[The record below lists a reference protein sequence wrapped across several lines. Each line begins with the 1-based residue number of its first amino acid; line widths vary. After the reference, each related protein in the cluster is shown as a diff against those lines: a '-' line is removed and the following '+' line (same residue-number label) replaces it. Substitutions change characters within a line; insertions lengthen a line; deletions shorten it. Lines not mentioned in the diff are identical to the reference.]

1 MKERFKKLWQLCFAI
16 VVFCKQAWRLAK
28 DIFGKRPNE
37 DVPYK
42 DLAPVDDATGT
53 EKHIKALEW
62 AVNQTRIRNIALT
75 GPYGSGK
82 SSIIETFLRQNPL
95 IAEKSIRISLATF
108 TEITEEGETIISEN
122 LEEGILKQLFYKVK
136 HSSIPQSRYRKLHKI
151 EFWPLFR
158 KTVLCSSAILF
169 LYFIFKPNAFSANY
183 QLILNAGPRI
193 FNWLSK
199 VIGFSINAAD
209 GTTIIEKHTLE
220 TIALL
225 FFAAFMLGIMACFAR
240 IIQLFAS
247 RLSLHEVKLPADTTV
262 GKKEND
268 SEEIFNKNMDE
279 IVYFFEATRYQYVF
293 IEDLDRFDDPE
304 IFVQLRE
311 LNSLLNNCDTIPEP
325 VVFIYAIRDNMF
337 KSSERAKFFE
347 FIIPVIPVMNSTNS
361 CEYLLEMLQ
370 VSNDGTSPYDISRAY
385 VLDVS
390 PYISDMRVLQ
400 NIFNEFVLY
409 RSTLKVGQ
417 NLSLR
422 DEEIFSLI
430 VFKNLYPDQFA
441 RLQNEDG
448 IIKEAF
454 NTKSSF
460 IEEKAHQI
468 EDEIA
473 ATQEILD
480 NIDADVLHDIRELK
494 WAMLGELTGWNNIP
508 SGLRKGYYGTSYSV
522 KQILDDSFDF
532 QQLCSNETWLAVYGR
547 YDEKN
552 LSNALEV
559 FQQYAKRIEYLRF
572 ASQENKNQLLKKL
585 EENRQKLRDLSSQS
599 LKQLLTTYG
608 SDEVFEE
615 SAVSKNRFLVFLLRK
630 GYITE
635 EYSGAMNYFKA
646 NSITTADRNFILS
659 IKNQEPYPFSYALIK
674 VAETIERLQVHEFSE
689 KAILNFNL
697 LEHMLSETRYGS
709 QLEVFFKQLADES
722 TQCWRFIDE
731 FIDKTKQ
738 QKCFVQMLSAAWPG
752 FWGAVFDNGSLTYS
766 RKAAY
771 LGWLLDY
778 TDIETLEAQNGS
790 GQLAEF
796 VISNDSILQKLSPKQ
811 GERLLEVVPTLG
823 IKFAKIQIA
832 GVPSNIL
839 DRIFDERFYEINPA
853 MIEGIVAHKEPAFL
867 SELQTANY
875 TTIQKLGY
883 NALTENIHD
892 NVELYI
898 EQVVLQRGNVS
909 ESTDAVL
916 DLLDWILHNHN
927 LCRQLVAHEVFQIMD
942 ISRVYEALESQK
954 HADIQFVCDLLLELQ
969 KICASWENVHQY
981 WQEFEMTDSL
991 IAYITANSLS
1001 LASAESSVLDDSIKK
1016 AIILSN
1022 IGINEF
1028 TRIQGCLRL
1037 QDFDFGVNEID
1048 KSKLEIMICHQCFD
1062 FTVAD
1067 FDDLMEY
1074 APELCTLFIAKNQ
1087 EAFAESIGNIELNQ
1101 QVFVSVIESADI
1113 AKRTKELV
1121 VEQYGEDLIS
1131 KDTAILIHQLSLT
1144 INRTI
1149 FSVVWPF
1156 ISAHDKFAFIIRH
1169 LPMLES
1175 ADFDRCFGDMGSPY
1189 AALRRTS
1196 GRHDEVIPDNYENRL
1211 LAERLH
1217 QIQHITSFT
1226 AIEQDVKISKNKHI
1240 SETVLRCRVKA
1251 KTDEA

>member
-1 MKERFKKLWQLCFAI
+1 MKERFKKLRQLLFTI
-16 VVFCKQAWRLAK
+16 MVFCKQVYQLGK
-28 DIFGKRPNE
+28 DIFRKHPCEN
-37 DVPYK
+37 VPYK
-42 DLAPVDDATGT
+42 DLAPVDDAEGT
-53 EKHIKALEW
+53 EVQINALKW
-62 AVNQTRIRNIALT
+62 AVSQTRIRNIALT

-82 SSIIETFLRQNPL
+82 SSIIETFLRKNPL
-95 IAEKSIRISLATF
+95 IAEKAIRISLATF
-108 TEITEEGETIISEN
+108 TGIPEEGEAIISEN

-151 EFWPLFR
+151 EYWPLFA
-158 KTVLCSSAILF
+158 KTILCSIAALF
-169 LYFIFKPNAFSANY
+169 LIFIFKPDAFKANY
-183 QLILNAGPRI
+183 QLILNAGPRF
-193 FNWLSK
+193 FNWFSK
-199 VIGFSINAAD
+199 VFGFNANTAD
-209 GTTIIEKHTLE
+209 GTAVIAKQTLE
-220 TIALL
+220 IIALL
-225 FFAAFMLGIMACFAR
+225 VFTAFALGIMACFAR

-247 RLSLHEVKLPADTTV
+247 RLSLHEVKLPTDTTV
-262 GKKEND
+262 ASKENNT
-268 SEEIFNKNMDE
+268 EEIFNKNMDE
-279 IVYFFEATRYQYVF
+279 IVYFFEATHYRYVF
-293 IEDLDRFDDPE
+293 IEDLDRFDDPK
-304 IFVQLRE
+304 IFIQLRE

-370 VSNDGTSPYDISRAY
+370 IDDRGTSPYDISRAY

-400 NIFNEFVLY
+400 NIFNEFDLY

-454 NTKSSF
+454 NDKARF
-460 IEEKAHQI
+460 IEEKAQQI
-468 EDEIA
+468 EDDMA

-480 NIDADVLHDIRELK
+480 NIDADVLHDIKEVK
-494 WAMLGELTGWNNIP
+494 CAMLGALTSWTDLP
-508 SGLRKGYYGTSYSV
+508 DHLRRNYSGTSYSA
-522 KQILDDSFDF
+522 QTILDDSFDI
-532 QQLCSNETWLAVYGR
+532 QSLCTDGTWYAEYDSR
-547 YDEKN
+547 YMSDKN
-552 LSNALEV
+552 LPNAKAV
-559 FQQYAKRIEYLRF
+559 FQQYDKRIQYLRF
-572 ASQENKNQLLKKL
+572 ASQEKKNQLQQDLEKKQQL
-585 EENRQKLRDLSSQS
+585 LRDLSSKS
-599 LKQLLTTYG
+599 LKQLLAIYG
-608 SDEVFEE
+608 TEEVFEK
-615 SAVSKNRFLVFLLRK
+615 SAVNKNRFLVFLLRK

-646 NSITTADRNFILS
+646 NSITTGDRNFILS
-659 IKNQEPYPFSYALIK
+659 IKNQKPYPFSYALIK

-722 TQCWRFIDE
+722 TQCRRFIDE

-738 QKCFVQMLSAAWPG
+738 QKRFVQMLSAAWPG

-790 GQLAEF
+790 SQLAEF

-811 GERLLEVVPTLG
+811 DERLLEVVPTLG

-853 MIEGIVAHKEPAFL
+853 MIESIVAHKEPAFL

-875 TTIQKLGY
+875 TTIRKLGY
-883 NALTENIHD
+883 NALTEYIHD
-892 NVELYI
+892 NVETYI
-898 EQVVLQRGNVS
+898 EQVVLQRGNAS

-916 DLLDWILHNHN
+916 DLLDRIIPNQD
-927 LCRQLVAHEVFQIMD
+927 LCKQLVAHETFLITD
-942 ISRVYEALESQK
+942 ISQVSNALEA
-954 HADIQFVCDLLLELQ
+954 HANTDVRVVCDLLLSLQ
-969 KICASWENVHQY
+969 KITASWENVHQY
-981 WQEFEMTDSL
+981 WIEFEMTDALTSF
-991 IAYITANSLS
+991 IAENSRALS
-1001 LASAESSVLDDSIKK
+1001 AAAPSVLDDSIKK
-1016 AIILSN
+1016 DIILSE

-1028 TRIQGCLRL
+1028 TLIQGCLRL
-1037 QDFDFGVNEID
+1037 DDFDFGVNEID
-1048 KSKLEIMICHQCFD
+1048 KSKLEVMISHQSFA

-1067 FDDLMEY
+1067 FNDMMEY
-1074 APELCTLFIAKNQ
+1074 APELCTLYIIKNQ
-1087 EAFAESIGNIELNQ
+1087 ESFAEFTGDIELNR
-1101 QVFVSVIESADI
+1101 QVFDSVLENADVR
-1113 AKRTKELV
+1113 KKTKELV
-1121 VEQYGEDLIS
+1121 VQQYGEGLVT

-1144 INRTI
+1144 ISRTM
-1149 FSVVWPF
+1149 FSVAWSLIP
-1156 ISAHDKFAFIIRH
+1156 SQDKFTFMIRH
-1169 LPMLES
+1169 LSVLES
-1175 ADFDRCFGDMGSPY
+1175 SDFDLCFADLGSPY
-1189 AALRRTS
+1189 AALKRTS
-1196 GRHDEVIPDNYENRL
+1196 GRHDVIIPDDHNNRL
-1211 LAERLH
+1211 LVERLH
-1217 QIQHITSFT
+1217 QVQHITSF
-1226 AIEQDVKISKNKHI
+1226 I
-1240 SETVLRCRVKA
+1240 SEKQFVKGSNADHAHETILRCRVRA
-1251 KTDEA
+1251 R

>member
-1 MKERFKKLWQLCFAI
+1 MKERFKKLRQLLFAI
-16 VVFCKQAWRLAK
+16 MVFYKQVYQLGK
-28 DIFGKRPNE
+28 DIFRKHPCEN
-37 DVPYK
+37 VPYK
-42 DLAPVDDATGT
+42 DLAPVDDAEGT
-53 EKHIKALEW
+53 EVQINALKW
-62 AVNQTRIRNIALT
+62 AVSQTRIRNIALT

-82 SSIIETFLRQNPL
+82 SSIIETFLRKNPL
-95 IAEKSIRISLATF
+95 IAEKAIRISLATF
-108 TEITEEGETIISEN
+108 TGIPEEGEAIISEN

-151 EFWPLFR
+151 EYWPLFV
-158 KTVLCSSAILF
+158 KTILCSIAALF
-169 LYFIFKPNAFSANY
+169 LIFIFKPDAFKANY

-199 VIGFSINAAD
+199 VFGFNANTAD
-209 GTTIIEKHTLE
+209 GIVVIAKHTLE
-220 TIALL
+220 IIALL
-225 FFAAFMLGIMACFAR
+225 VFTAFALGIMACFAR
-240 IIQLFAS
+240 IIQMFAS
-247 RLSLHEVKLPADTTV
+247 RLSLHEVKLPTDTTV
-262 GKKEND
+262 AKKENNT
-268 SEEIFNKNMDE
+268 EEIFNKNMDE
-279 IVYFFEATRYQYVF
+279 IVYFFEATHYRYVF
-293 IEDLDRFDDPE
+293 IEDLDRFDDPK
-304 IFVQLRE
+304 IFIQLRE

-370 VSNDGTSPYDISRAY
+370 INDRATSPYDISRAY

-400 NIFNEFVLY
+400 NIFNEFDLY

-547 YDEKN
+547 YDEKQ

-585 EENRQKLRDLSSQS
+585 EENRQKLRTLSSQS

-646 NSITTADRNFILS
+646 NSITTGDRNFILS

-697 LEHMLSETRYGS
+697 LEHILSETRYGS

-738 QKCFVQMLSAAWPG
+738 QKRFVQMLSAAWPG
-752 FWGAVFDNGSLTYS
+752 FWGVVFDNGSLTYS

-778 TDIETLEAQNGS
+778 TDIETLEVQNGS

-853 MIEGIVAHKEPAFL
+853 MIESIVAHKEPAFL

-883 NALTENIHD
+883 NALTEYIHD
-892 NVELYI
+892 NVETYI
-898 EQVVLQRGNVS
+898 EQVVLQRGNAS

-916 DLLDWILHNHN
+916 DLLDRIIPNQD
-927 LCRQLVAHEVFQIMD
+927 LCKQLVAHETFQITD
-942 ISRVYEALESQK
+942 ISQVYKALEA
-954 HADIQFVCDLLLELQ
+954 HANTDVRVVYDLLLSLQ
-969 KICASWENVHQY
+969 KVTVSWENVHQY
-981 WQEFEMTDSL
+981 WQKFEMTDELTSFV
-991 IAYITANSLS
+991 AENSHALS
-1001 LASAESSVLDDSIKK
+1001 AADPSVLDDSIKK
-1016 AIILSN
+1016 DIILSD
-1022 IGINEF
+1022 IGIDEF
-1028 TRIQGCLRL
+1028 THILECLKL
-1037 QDFDFGVNEID
+1037 KDFDIGVNEIV
-1048 KSKLEIMICHQCFD
+1048 KAKLEVMICYQSFA
-1062 FTVAD
+1062 FTAAD
-1067 FDDLMEY
+1067 FEELLEH
-1074 APELCTLFIAKNQ
+1074 APEFCALYISKNQ
-1087 EAFAESIGNIELNQ
+1087 DAFAAIIDQISLNQ
-1101 QVFVSVIESADI
+1101 PVFDSLIKRDDI
-1113 AKRTKELV
+1113 HNATKELV
-1121 VEQYGEDLIS
+1121 IETYGEEFIAE
-1131 KDTAILIHQLSLT
+1131 DTASLLYQMPLK
-1144 INRTI
+1144 INRTVFGVI
-1149 FSVVWPF
+1149 WEYVPAVE
-1156 ISAHDKFAFIIRH
+1156 KFAFMLQH
-1169 LPMLES
+1169 LHILES
-1175 ADFDRCFGDMGSPY
+1175 ADFDHYLVELGSPY
-1189 AALRRTS
+1189 DGFKRKSSRHSVIIADNKDNRAL
-1196 GRHDEVIPDNYENRL
+1196 V
-1211 LAERLH
+1211 ERL
-1217 QIQHITSFT
+1217 QQAQHITSFS
-1226 AIEQDVKISKNKHI
+1226 IEKQAFKNSKTEQKQVA
-1240 SETVLRCRVKA
+1240 VLKCRVKA
-1251 KTDEA
+1251 TD

>member
-1 MKERFKKLWQLCFAI
+1 MKERFKKLKELLFAI
-16 VVFCKQAWRLAK
+16 MVFCKQVYRLAK
-28 DIFGKRPNE
+28 DTFRKRPCEN
-37 DVPYK
+37 VPYK
-42 DLAPVDDATGT
+42 DLAPVDDAEGT
-53 EKHIKALEW
+53 EVQINALKW

-158 KTVLCSSAILF
+158 KTVLCSIAILF

-225 FFAAFMLGIMACFAR
+225 FFAAFMLGIMACLAR

-247 RLSLHEVKLPADTTV
+247 RLSLHEVKLPTDTTV

-279 IVYFFEATRYQYVF
+279 IVYFFEATRYRYVF

-400 NIFNEFVLY
+400 NIFNEFDLY

-480 NIDADVLHDIRELK
+480 NIDADVLNDIRELK

-522 KQILDDSFDF
+522 KQILDDSFNF

-547 YDEKN
+547 YDEKQ

-585 EENRQKLRDLSSQS
+585 EENRKTLRDLSSQS

-646 NSITTADRNFILS
+646 NSITTGDRNFILS
-659 IKNQEPYPFSYALIK
+659 IKNQDPYPFSYALIK

-722 TQCWRFIDE
+722 TQCWKFIDE
-731 FIDKTKQ
+731 FIDITKQ
-738 QKCFVQMLSAAWPG
+738 QKRFVQMLSVAWPG

-796 VISNDSILQKLSPKQ
+796 VISNDSTLQKLSPKQ
-811 GERLLEVVPTLG
+811 GERLLEVVPRLG

-839 DRIFDERFYEINPA
+839 DRIFDERIYEINPA
-853 MIEGIVAHKEPAFL
+853 MIESIVAHKEPAFL

-875 TTIQKLGY
+875 TTIRKLGY
-883 NALTENIHD
+883 NALTEYIHD
-892 NVELYI
+892 NVETYI

-909 ESTDAVL
+909 ESTNTVL
-916 DLLDWILHNHN
+916 DLLDRIIHNQD
-927 LCRQLVAHEVFQIMD
+927 LCKQLVAHETFQITD
-942 ISRVYEALESQK
+942 ISQAYKALEA
-954 HADIQFVCDLLLELQ
+954 HGTTDVRVVCDMLLSLH
-969 KICASWENVHQY
+969 KVTASWENVHQY
-981 WQEFEMTDSL
+981 WQKFKMTDELTSFVAGNSRAL
-991 IAYITANSLS
+991 STADP
-1001 LASAESSVLDDSIKK
+1001 SVLDDSVKK
-1016 AIILSN
+1016 DIILSD
-1022 IGINEF
+1022 ISIDEF
-1028 TRIQGCLRL
+1028 THILECLKL
-1037 QDFDFGVNEID
+1037 KDFDIGLNEIV
-1048 KSKLEIMICHQCFD
+1048 KEKLAVMICHQSFA
-1062 FTVAD
+1062 FTAAN
-1067 FDDLMEY
+1067 FEELLEY
-1074 APELCTLFIAKNQ
+1074 APEFCALYISKNQ
-1087 EAFAESIGNIELNQ
+1087 DAFAAIIDQISLNQ
-1101 QVFVSVIESADI
+1101 PVFDSLIKRNDI
-1113 AKRTKELV
+1113 HNATKELV
-1121 VEQYGEDLIS
+1121 IKTYGEEFIAE
-1131 KDTAILIHQLSLT
+1131 DTASLLYRMPLK
-1144 INRTI
+1144 INRTVFGMI
-1149 FSVVWPF
+1149 WEYVP
-1156 ISAHDKFAFIIRH
+1156 AAEKFAFMLRH
-1169 LPMLES
+1169 LHILES
-1175 ADFDRCFGDMGSPY
+1175 ADFDHYLVELGSPY
-1189 AALRRTS
+1189 DGFKRKSSRHSVIIADNKDNRAL
-1196 GRHDEVIPDNYENRL
+1196 V
-1211 LAERLH
+1211 ERL
-1217 QIQHITSFT
+1217 QQAQHITSFS
-1226 AIEQDVKISKNKHI
+1226 IEKQAFKNSKTEQKQV
-1240 SETVLRCRVKA
+1240 SVLKCRVKA
-1251 KTDEA
+1251 TD

>member
-1 MKERFKKLWQLCFAI
+1 MKERLKKLKQFLFAI
-16 VVFCKQAWRLAK
+16 MVFCKQVYRLAK
-28 DIFGKRPNE
+28 DTFRKRPCEN
-37 DVPYK
+37 VPYK
-42 DLAPVDDATGT
+42 DLAPVDDAEGT
-53 EKHIKALEW
+53 EVQINALKW

-108 TEITEEGETIISEN
+108 TGIPEEGEAIISEN

-151 EFWPLFR
+151 EYWPLFV
-158 KTVLCSSAILF
+158 KTILCSIAALF
-169 LYFIFKPNAFSANY
+169 LIFIFKPDAFKANY

-199 VIGFSINAAD
+199 VFGFNANTAD
-209 GTTIIEKHTLE
+209 GIAVIAKQTLE
-220 TIALL
+220 IIALL
-225 FFAAFMLGIMACFAR
+225 VFTAFALGIMACFAR
-240 IIQLFAS
+240 IIQMFAS
-247 RLSLHEVKLPADTTV
+247 RLSLHEVKLPTDTTV
-262 GKKEND
+262 AKKENNT
-268 SEEIFNKNMDE
+268 EEIFNKNMDE
-279 IVYFFEATRYQYVF
+279 IVYFFEATHYRYVF
-293 IEDLDRFDDPE
+293 IEDLDRFDDPK
-304 IFVQLRE
+304 IFIQLRE

-370 VSNDGTSPYDISRAY
+370 INDRGTSPYDISRAY

-400 NIFNEFVLY
+400 NIFNEFDLY

-454 NTKSSF
+454 NDKARF
-460 IEEKAHQI
+460 IEEKAQQI
-468 EDEIA
+468 EDDMA

-480 NIDADVLHDIRELK
+480 NIDADVLHDIKEVK
-494 WAMLGELTGWNNIP
+494 CAMLGALTSWTDLP
-508 SGLRKGYYGTSYSV
+508 DHLRRNYSGTSYSA
-522 KQILDDSFDF
+522 KTILDDSFDI
-532 QQLCSNETWLAVYGR
+532 QSLCTDGTWYAEYDSR
-547 YDEKN
+547 YMSDKN
-552 LSNALEV
+552 LPNAKAV
-559 FQQYAKRIEYLRF
+559 FQQYDKRIQYLRF
-572 ASQENKNQLLKKL
+572 ASQEKKNQLQQDLEKKQQL
-585 EENRQKLRDLSSQS
+585 LRDLSSKS
-599 LKQLLTTYG
+599 LKQLLAIYG
-608 SDEVFEE
+608 TEEVFEK
-615 SAVSKNRFLVFLLRK
+615 SAVNKNRFLVFLLRK

-646 NSITTADRNFILS
+646 NSITTGDRNFILS
-659 IKNQEPYPFSYALIK
+659 IKNQKPYPFSYALIK

-738 QKCFVQMLSAAWPG
+738 QKRFVQMLSAAWPG

-853 MIEGIVAHKEPAFL
+853 MIESIVAHKEPAFL

-875 TTIQKLGY
+875 TTIRKLGY
-883 NALTENIHD
+883 NALTEYIHD
-892 NVELYI
+892 NVETYI
-898 EQVVLQRGNVS
+898 EQVVLQRGNAS

-916 DLLDWILHNHN
+916 DLLDRIIPNQD
-927 LCRQLVAHEVFQIMD
+927 LCKQLVAHETFQITD
-942 ISRVYEALESQK
+942 ISQVYKALEA
-954 HADIQFVCDLLLELQ
+954 HGTTDVRVVCDMLLSLH
-969 KICASWENVHQY
+969 KVTASWENVHQY
-981 WQEFEMTDSL
+981 WQKFKMTDELTSFVAGNSRAL
-991 IAYITANSLS
+991 STADP
-1001 LASAESSVLDDSIKK
+1001 SVLDDSVKK
-1016 AIILSN
+1016 DIILSD
-1022 IGINEF
+1022 ISIDEF
-1028 TRIQGCLRL
+1028 THILECLKL
-1037 QDFDFGVNEID
+1037 KDFDIGLNEIV
-1048 KSKLEIMICHQCFD
+1048 KEKLEVMICHQSFA
-1062 FTVAD
+1062 FTAAN
-1067 FDDLMEY
+1067 FEELLEY
-1074 APELCTLFIAKNQ
+1074 APEFCALYISKNQ
-1087 EAFAESIGNIELNQ
+1087 NAFAAIIDQISLNQ
-1101 QVFVSVIESADI
+1101 PVFDSLIKRNDI
-1113 AKRTKELV
+1113 HNATKELV
-1121 VEQYGEDLIS
+1121 IETYGEEFIAE
-1131 KDTAILIHQLSLT
+1131 DTASLLYQMPLK
-1144 INRTI
+1144 INRTVFGVI
-1149 FSVVWPF
+1149 WEYVPAVE
-1156 ISAHDKFAFIIRH
+1156 KFAFMLRH
-1169 LPMLES
+1169 LHILES
-1175 ADFDRCFGDMGSPY
+1175 ADFDHYLVELGSPY
-1189 AALRRTS
+1189 DGFKRKSSRHSVIIADNKDNRAL
-1196 GRHDEVIPDNYENRL
+1196 V
-1211 LAERLH
+1211 ERL
-1217 QIQHITSFT
+1217 QQAQHITSFS
-1226 AIEQDVKISKNKHI
+1226 IEKQAFKNSKTEQKQV
-1240 SETVLRCRVKA
+1240 SVLKCRVKA
-1251 KTDEA
+1251 TD

>member
-1 MKERFKKLWQLCFAI
+1 MKERFMKLKQLLFAI
-16 VVFCKQAWRLAK
+16 MVFCKQVYRLAK
-28 DIFGKRPNE
+28 DTFRKHPCEN
-37 DVPYK
+37 VPYK
-42 DLAPVDDATGT
+42 DLAPVDDAAGT

-108 TEITEEGETIISEN
+108 TEITDEGETIISEN

-158 KTVLCSSAILF
+158 KTLLCSIAIIF
-169 LYFIFKPNAFSANY
+169 LYFIFKPNVFSANY

-199 VIGFSINAAD
+199 VIGFSTNTSD
-209 GTTIIEKHTLE
+209 GTAIITKHTLE

-225 FFAAFMLGIMACFAR
+225 IFAAFMLGIMACLAR

-247 RLSLHEVKLPADTTV
+247 RLSLHEVKFPADTTV

-279 IVYFFEATRYQYVF
+279 IVYFFEATRYRYVF

-325 VVFIYAIRDNMF
+325 IVFIYAIRDNMF

-370 VSNDGTSPYDISRAY
+370 IDDSGTSPYDISRAY

-409 RSTLKVGQ
+409 RSTLKEGQ

-460 IEEKAHQI
+460 IEEKSQQI
-468 EDEIA
+468 ENEMA

-494 WAMLGELTGWNNIP
+494 WAMLGALTGWAKIP
-508 SGLRKGYYGTSYSV
+508 PTLRKGYYGSSYSV
-522 KQILDDSFDF
+522 KQILDDNFDI
-532 QQLCSNETWLAVYGR
+532 QQLCTNDTWIAEYNSR
-547 YDEKN
+547 YDGTS
-552 LSNALEV
+552 LPNALEV
-559 FQQYAKRIEYLRF
+559 FQRYAKRIAYLRF
-572 ASQENKNQLLKKL
+572 ASQEKRNHLLEEL

-646 NSITTADRNFILS
+646 NSITTGDRNFILS

-738 QKCFVQMLSAAWPG
+738 QKRFVQMLSAAWPG

-778 TDIETLEAQNGS
+778 TDIETLESQNGS

-853 MIEGIVAHKEPAFL
+853 MIESIVAHKEPAFL

-875 TTIQKLGY
+875 TTIRKLGY
-883 NALTENIHD
+883 NALTKYIHD
-892 NVELYI
+892 NLETYI
-898 EQVVLQRGNVS
+898 EQVVLHRGNAS

-916 DLLDWILHNHN
+916 DLLDRIIPNQD
-927 LCRQLVAHEVFQIMD
+927 LCKQLVAHETFQITD
-942 ISRVYEALESQK
+942 ISQVYKALEV
-954 HADIQFVCDLLLELQ
+954 HANTDVRVVCDLLLSLQ
-969 KICASWENVHQY
+969 KVTASWENVHQY
-981 WQEFEMTDSL
+981 WKKFEMTDELTSFV
-991 IAYITANSLS
+991 AENSHALS
-1001 LASAESSVLDDSIKK
+1001 ATDPSVLDDSIKK
-1016 AIILSN
+1016 DIILSD
-1022 IGINEF
+1022 IGIDEF
-1028 TRIQGCLRL
+1028 THILECLKL
-1037 QDFDFGVNEID
+1037 KDFDIGVNEIA
-1048 KSKLEIMICHQCFD
+1048 KAKLEVMICYQSFA
-1062 FTVAD
+1062 FTAAD
-1067 FDDLMEY
+1067 FEELLEY
-1074 APELCTLFIAKNQ
+1074 APEFCALYISKNQ
-1087 EAFAESIGNIELNQ
+1087 DAFAAIIDQISLNQ
-1101 QVFVSVIESADI
+1101 PVFDSLIKRADI
-1113 AKRTKELV
+1113 HNATKELV
-1121 VEQYGEDLIS
+1121 IETYGEEFIAE
-1131 KDTAILIHQLSLT
+1131 DTASLLYQMPLK

-1149 FSVVWPF
+1149 FGVIWEYVPE
-1156 ISAHDKFAFIIRH
+1156 AEKFAFMLRH
-1169 LPMLES
+1169 LHILES
-1175 ADFDRCFGDMGSPY
+1175 ADFDHYLVELGSPY
-1189 AALRRTS
+1189 DSFKRKSSRHSVIIADNKDNRAL
-1196 GRHDEVIPDNYENRL
+1196 V
-1211 LAERLH
+1211 ERL
-1217 QIQHITSFT
+1217 QQAQHITSFS
-1226 AIEQDVKISKNKHI
+1226 IEKQAFKNSKTEQKQVA
-1240 SETVLRCRVKA
+1240 VLKCRVKA
-1251 KTDEA
+1251 TD